1 MSIMAN
7 AALARNEDVVTETAL
22 LERVARG
29 DRAAVKACIQ
39 TYGGLVWSLAQ
50 RFIDN
55 PADAEEAVQDVFLEL
70 WASADRYDAQR
81 SEEVTFVAMIAR
93 RRLID
98 RQRREQRRQAG
109 DQRLAVQNVPVSS
122 GSGGLTEARD
132 PNPDPNACLERSE
145 ETQRVL
151 RALRTLG
158 REQREVIH
166 LYSWRGL
173 SHAAIAEHT
182 GLPLGTVKSHLRRGF
197 ERIRLL
203 LGQQDVAGSMS

>member
-1 MSIMAN
+1 MAN
-7 AALARNEDVVTETAL
+7 AALARSETVVTETAL

-29 DRAAVKACIQ
+29 DHTAVKKCIQ
-39 TYGGLVWSLAQ
+39 AYGGLVWSLAQ

-70 WASADRYDAQR
+70 WASAERYDAQR
-81 SEEVTFVAMIAR
+81 SGEVTFVAMIAR

-98 RQRREQRRQAG
+98 RQRRERQRQAG
-109 DQRLAVQNVPVSS
+109 DQRLAARTAPESS
-122 GSGGLTEARD
+122 GNGGTSEARD
-132 PNPDPNACLERSE
+132 PNPGPNASLERSE
-145 ETQRVL
+145 ETRRVL
-151 RALRTLG
+151 DALHTLG

-173 SHAAIAEHT
+173 SHAAIAAHT

-197 ERIRLL
+197 ERIRQL
-203 LGQQDVAGSMS
+203 LGQREAAGSLS